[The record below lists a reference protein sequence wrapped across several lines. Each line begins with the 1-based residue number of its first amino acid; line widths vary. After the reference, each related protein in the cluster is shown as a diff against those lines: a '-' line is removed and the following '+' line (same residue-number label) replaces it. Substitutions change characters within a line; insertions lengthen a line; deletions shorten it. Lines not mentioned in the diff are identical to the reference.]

1 MDDVAIVSAVRTP
14 IGILNG
20 ALSNLPA
27 HELGAI
33 VIEEALTRA
42 KISSEEISEV
52 IMGQVLT
59 AAQGQNPARQAAVR
73 AKIPVETPAVTVN
86 QVCGSGPR
94 SVGLGFQAIRTGGSA
109 VVFPG
114 GQESNNQAPHAGH
127 ICKRTKIGNSEPAFT
142 MI

>member
-73 AKIPVETPAVTVN
+73 AKIPVETPAVTVK
-86 QVCGSGPR
+86 QGCGSGLR
-94 SVGLGFQAIRTGGSA
+94 SLAPCFQALRTGA
-109 VVFPG
+109 IALVFPRG
-114 GQESNNQAPHAGH
+114 PESMSQAPPSVPTRKANQF
-127 ICKRTKIGNSEPAFT
+127 RNSKIPCT
-142 MI
+142 L

>member
-73 AKIPVETPAVTVN
+73 AKIPVETPAVTGN
-86 QVCGSGPR
+86 QVCGSGLR
-94 SVGLGFQAIRTGGSA
+94 SLGPGFPAIRKGGNG
-109 VVFPG
+109 VVLPG
-114 GQESNNQAPHAGH
+114 RPGSNSQNP
-127 ICKRTKIGNSEPAFT
+127 PP
-142 MI
+142 